1 MRKNR
6 TKTYWLLMATA
17 VCVALSGA
25 LLISESYASVR
36 SEAIWQ
42 TGLQTASVAVRSD
55 YLAEDGQTVLLD
67 SLTAERTVSFMLTT
81 NGQSQI
87 GSVNWTVI
95 PENAL
100 NVQAPATATATAEG
114 TQVDMTLTPGTV
126 AQDTQVTVS
135 VCWSA
140 ESGEQLQGDFIML
153 IPAEGSA
160 EQQTPAEQAELDAS
174 MAVMEEFVA
183 DSAIMIALSH
193 PSDTQQL
200 LLSMAGQV
208 FPAGTRYTTEYGQ
221 KETVLY
227 DPAKISLSTGTAKQT
242 VVLLKLPQSIQS
254 QEITLQA
261 DIASESGA
269 ISLQKTATRM
279 AGSLGLPESYFYEL
293 HGDDAFTLAMPAG
306 WGGCTLSYTVQ
317 KLTETKTG
325 IQYETV
331 ANSGSQRLSVAGN
344 ANEITVSLA
353 GTTMQAGTYRLQL
366 VWNYQTYTVADQQV
380 TFHISYPERS
390 TVATAG
396 GNEP

>member
-1 MRKNR
+1 MEKRG
-6 TKTYWLLMATA
+6 TKTYWLLTITA
-17 VCVALSGA
+17 VLFALSCG
-25 LLISESYASVR
+25 LFIQDSYASRR
-36 SEAIWQ
+36 SEAVWQ
-42 TGLQTASVAVRSD
+42 TGLQTAPLTVTSD
-55 YLAEDGQTVLLD
+55 YLAEDGQTILLNP
-67 SLTAERTVSFMLTT
+67 LAQERTVSFKLTT
-81 NGQSQI
+81 NQKTRTGTLS
-87 GSVNWTVI
+87 WTVT

-153 IPAEGSA
+153 IPTEGSA

-174 MAVMEEFVA
+174 MTVMEEFVA
-183 DSAIMIALSH
+183 DSAIMVALSH

-200 LLSMAGQV
+200 LLSMAGQA

-221 KETVLY
+221 RETVLY
-227 DPAKISLSTGTAKQT
+227 DPAKISLPTGTAKQT
-242 VVLLKLPQSIQS
+242 VVLLKLPQNGLP

-269 ISLQKTATRM
+269 ISLQKTATRI
-279 AGSLGLPESYFYEL
+279 AGSLELPESYFYEL

-331 ANSGSQRLSVAGN
+331 ANSGSQRLSVTGN

-396 GNEP
+396 GYEP